1 MSIVSPL
8 EALAPTTTGILRR
21 VVGRALELG
30 HRATTD
36 PLLQKSVLS
45 VFDQAIVSGTSFAT
59 SIIIGRICGRSELG
73 VYALALSVVLFARGI
88 QEQLVIAPYMIYC
101 GRRKGAAAASYAGSS
116 LVHQLLILLATC
128 ICLAALGATGLGP
141 QLVQPL
147 VGLLLLVAPLLL
159 LREFVRQMSFARLE
173 ISAAIATDALIAAL
187 QLGGLLL
194 LSRWGMLDVRLA
206 LVVMAVSCGLATLVW
221 LVGWRRPVH
230 VTLAAVKSDWR
241 HNWTFSRW
249 ALASHLLACSTPL
262 VMPWVVA
269 FTDGEAA
276 TGILSACS
284 TLVGLS
290 NMFMMGLANFLS
302 PRAAHAFADG
312 GLPELKS
319 VLRKTGLLFA
329 VTLGA
334 ASLGGFVFGEWLAT
348 LVYGPSFSGTGAIVG
363 VLATSLLCNS
373 MSVTCGNGLWAMER
387 PNASFRADVI
397 SLVVTI
403 VATAL
408 LIPPLGTIGAALALL
423 AGTLC
428 DAVVRYWALRSVM
441 REMEA
446 RTVTT

>member
-1 MSIVSPL
+1 
-8 EALAPTTTGILRR
+8 

-88 QEQLVIAPYMIYC
+88 QEQHVIAPYMIYC

-241 HNWTFSRW
+241 HNWNFSRW

-387 PNASFRADVI
+387 PNASFQADVI

-408 LIPPLGTIGAALALL
+408 LIPPLGTLGAALALL

-428 DAVVRYWALRSVM
+428 DAIVRYWALRAVM